1 MEALLLCHVERRDAA
16 TNLISFIGFTFLSN
30 WPRHGDEIYRY
41 TFATPTFFFRGS
53 YIKSSPLTFLLRKSG
68 EGGEAQSCFMQLRI
82 PTNCQ
87 PSINSSRSNQLTA
100 LMRQFERRRYLF
112 TFDSFEISLRIEQIP
127 NLFTC
132 TLAKRTIIYCR
143 MVRSQITS
151 RIELLCWFNEFNGQW
166 EQTYYFQSFQ
176 VL

>member
-82 PTNCQ
+82 LTNCQ
-87 PSINSSRSNQLTA
+87 PSINSSRSNQSSTHS
-100 LMRQFERRRYLF
+100 
-112 TFDSFEISLRIEQIP
+112 FDAAIRTTTIFIYVRFFRNIASYRID
-127 NLFTC
+127 
-132 TLAKRTIIYCR
+132 
-143 MVRSQITS
+143 S
-151 RIELLCWFNEFNGQW
+151 
-166 EQTYYFQSFQ
+166 
-176 VL
+176 